1 MGFLFAAAAAHFA
14 AFLSDEDGWVK
25 NKQIDGTNYLRQRGE
40 ERKKGFETR
49 RRRRSRKCLFGR
61 NRRTDRLTGREYAD
75 TSVWRVSL

>member
-40 ERKKGFETR
+40 ERKRGLR
-49 RRRRSRKCLFGR
+49 RGGGGAGSVFSDATGGR
-61 NRRTDRLTGREYAD
+61 IDLLEGSTPILPSGAFPFK
-75 TSVWRVSL
+75 

>member
-40 ERKKGFETR
+40 ERKRGLR
-49 RRRRSRKCLFGR
+49 RGGGAGSVFSDATGGR
-61 NRRTDRLTGREYAD
+61 IDLLEGSAPILP
-75 TSVWRVSL
+75 SGAFPFK